1 MYGNAQGLCEKMWGT
16 SFVYDEDEKNCMVM
30 TFAGKNPNKDV
41 RYEGPTSEVSTSS
54 PKPTSASVV
63 TRPSY
68 LTMICM
74 AALGLVL
81 KS

>member
-16 SFVYDEDEKNCMVM
+16 SFVYDEDDENCMVL
-30 TFAGKNPNKDV
+30 TFAGKNPNQDV
-41 RYEGPTSEVSTSS
+41 KYERPVSANS

-68 LTMICM
+68 LTMLCM

-81 KS
+81 KL